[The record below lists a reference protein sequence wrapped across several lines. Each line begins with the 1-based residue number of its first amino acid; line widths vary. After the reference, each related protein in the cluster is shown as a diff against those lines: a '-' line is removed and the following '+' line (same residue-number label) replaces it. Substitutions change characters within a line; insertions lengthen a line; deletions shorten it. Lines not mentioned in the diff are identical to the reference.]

1 MGKKFYIT
9 TPLYYINGVPHVGHT
24 YTTVIADAIARYKR
38 MCGEEVCLLTGTDE
52 HGLNIERAARRRGI
66 TPKKLAD
73 INAAAFKEAWRKLGL
88 RYDRF
93 IRTTEERHYRAVA
106 DIFREINRQGFIYQ
120 GQYSGYYC
128 VRCEAYVPEG
138 ERTCPDCG
146 RPTEFMTEDSYFF
159 RLSAFQQK
167 LLDLYE
173 KHPDFVI
180 PTTRMNEIISFVKGG
195 LKDLSISRT
204 SFRWGIPIPEDEQ
217 HIFYV
222 WFDALSGYLSGVGYG
237 SQVEEFG
244 NFWPA
249 DVQLI
254 GKDILRFHAVY
265 WPAFLLAAGMEPPR
279 QLLVHGWWTVE
290 GEKMSKSRGNFIT
303 AEELIEQLRP
313 DYVRYFLLRELPI
326 GADGNFSYQGLL
338 SRINSDLANDL
349 GNLASRTLK
358 MIDNY
363 CGGRM
368 PEGGHLEGR
377 EVFLELGSTT
387 LRDRSARTIEA
398 YRKNFERYEIN
409 KALDPVWELV
419 SAVNKYIVVNEPWA
433 MAQDSAKKP
442 QLDAVL
448 YNSAEALRIIA
459 VLLSPVIPDGA
470 ASILE
475 QLGVSASPDAQS
487 ISGLGWGGLKPG
499 TQIGAVEAVYPRLN
513 PKEFLGRLEARKQ
526 QAQGEPVR
534 AEGSNEMSQDSE
546 RIAIDDFTRV
556 EMRVGKVIS
565 AERVA
570 KSEKLVK
577 LQVDIGTETRQV
589 VAGIAR
595 EYPPE
600 DLPGRLVVVVANLKP
615 TKLMGIESNGMI
627 VAASEGGTPVLATFI
642 EPVEVGSR
650 LR

>member
-1 MGKKFYIT
+1 MGKNFYIT

-24 YTTVIADAIARYKR
+24 YTTVIADAIARYER
-38 MCGEEVCLLTGTDE
+38 MCGEKVCLLTGTDE
-52 HGLNIERAARRRGI
+52 HGLNIERAARQQGV
-66 TPKKLAD
+66 TPQQLAD
-73 INAAAFKEAWRKLGL
+73 TNAGAFKEAWKKLGL
-88 RYDRF
+88 SYDRF

-106 DIFREINRQGFIYQ
+106 EIFQQINRQGFIYQ

-159 RLSAFQQK
+159 KLSAFQQE
-167 LLDLYE
+167 LLDFYE
-173 KHPDFVI
+173 KNPDFVV
-180 PTTRMNEIISFVKGG
+180 PTTRMNEIVSFVKGD

-204 SFRWGIPIPEDEQ
+204 SFRWGIPIPENEE

-237 SQVEEFG
+237 SQTEEFG

-265 WPAFLLAAGMEPPR
+265 WPAFLLAAGMELPR

-303 AEELIEQLRP
+303 AEELMELLRP

-363 CGGRM
+363 CGGKI
-368 PEGGHLEGR
+368 PGLDPKVETAEAEETLE
-377 EVFLELGSTT
+377 VQSN
-387 LRDRSARTIEA
+387 RTIRA
-398 YRKNFERYEIN
+398 YQKNFERYEIN
-409 KALDPVWELV
+409 KALDHVWKLV

-433 MAQDSAKKP
+433 MAQDASRKQA
-442 QLDAVL
+442 LDTVL
-448 YNSAEALRIIA
+448 YNSAETLRIIA

-470 ASILE
+470 ASILT
-475 QLGVSASPDAQS
+475 QLGIGGRDAQR
-487 ISGLGWGGLKPG
+487 ISGLAWGGLKPG
-499 TQIGAVEAVYPRLN
+499 TQIGAVGAVYPRLN
-513 PKEFLGRLEARKQ
+513 PEEFLGRVEARKQ
-526 QAQGEPVR
+526 QARGEPVR
-534 AEGSNEMSQDSE
+534 AEGSNEMGQDSG
-546 RIAIDDFTRV
+546 RITIDDFAKV

-577 LQVDIGTETRQV
+577 LQVNIGTETRQV

-595 EYPPE
+595 EYPPQ
-600 DLPGRLVVVVANLKP
+600 DLPGRLVMVVTNLKP
-615 TKLMGIESNGMI
+615 TRLMGIESNGMI
-627 VAASEGGTPVLATFI
+627 VAASEGGRPVLATFT